1 MSTQTL
7 YEQYPQAVEWI
18 LKLLRNS
25 TPPSQLAAEVDPIKE
40 QIRGYLGAQVGL
52 NSLFSQPPATTPQ
65 HSGIWNRPTAAES
78 SVRHTTT
85 SCPTCGQQARI
96 DASSEKC
103 GVCQK
108 PMVVRHNR
116 LNGQAFLGC
125 TGYPSCRGTRNLSN
139 LLLQRAREA
148 IARATVAGG
157 EELRRIEL

>member
-65 HSGIWNRPTAAES
+65 HSGIWNRLLRLSPLFATLQPLAPPVVNKPGS
-78 SVRHTTT
+78 MRRQRSVVSVKSRW
-85 SCPTCGQQARI
+85 S
-96 DASSEKC
+96 
-103 GVCQK
+103 
-108 PMVVRHNR
+108 
-116 LNGQAFLGC
+116 
-125 TGYPSCRGTRNLSN
+125 
-139 LLLQRAREA
+139 
-148 IARATVAGG
+148 
-157 EELRRIEL
+157 